1 MEHIAGKVHVIGYM
15 DLNANKKRELKTI
28 DDYRKIASSCFD
40 NADLFLRLACY
51 IASKQ

>member
-1 MEHIAGKVHVIGYM
+1 MERIAGKTHVVGYM

-40 NADLFLRLACY
+40 NADSFLHLAC
-51 IASKQ
+51 